1 MTSHFVDA
9 VRLVTVREIQA
20 RVRSKAFVV
29 SAAILVLAVVAS
41 VVIAGIVGKATA
53 DDTTPVAVVDGVSLR
68 SDDGLAVTPTRTV
81 AQAERLVRSG
91 DVDAAIVPSDDAI
104 GYEVIGLEDAPTDV
118 VQALSVAPRVELLEP
133 GALSAG
139 LVSAIGIL
147 FGVVFFTS
155 AVTFGSSIAQSVVE
169 EKSTRV
175 VEILM
180 AAIPARA
187 LLAGKV
193 LGSSIMAFAQII
205 AIAIAGAV
213 ALAVTGQTN
222 FFSMLGPSVLWF
234 VGFFAVGF
242 VLIAAL
248 FAASAVLVS
257 RQEDVGSVTMP
268 VMLLVMIPY
277 ILIVSAADD
286 ETIVGIMSYVPFSA
300 PIGMPMRI
308 FLGTAEWWE
317 PILSLVVVAASVV
330 VVVAVG
336 ARIYENALLRTGGWV
351 TLAAASRGCPRRR
364 SGGAGP
370 AGTAPPVRRV
380 AGAGAGRA
388 AERTARRATGSRGAT
403 CLRLRGSAQRQAAAS
418 ARSRSRSRVRAARRP
433 PAPRDS

>member
-29 SAAILVLAVVAS
+29 SAAILVLAVVVS
-41 VVIAGIVGKATA
+41 VVIAGIIGKATA
-53 DDTTPVAVVDGVSLR
+53 DDTTPVAVVDGVSLQ
-68 SDDGLAVTPTRTV
+68 STDGLDVTPTTTV

-91 DVDAAIVPSDDAI
+91 DVDAAVVPSDDTL
-104 GYEVIGLEDAPTDV
+104 GYSVVGLEDTPTDV
-118 VQALSVAPRVELLEP
+118 VGALSVTPAVELLQP
-133 GALSAG
+133 GTLPAG

-213 ALAVTGQTN
+213 ALAVTGQDNLFTL
-222 FFSMLGPSVLWF
+222 LGPSVLWF

-277 ILIVSAADD
+277 ILIVSAADN

-317 PILSLVVVAASVV
+317 PILSLLLVAASVV

-336 ARIYENALLRTGGWV
+336 ARIYENALLRTGGRV
-351 TLAAASRGCPRRR
+351 KLTEAIRG
-364 SGGAGP
+364 
-370 AGTAPPVRRV
+370 
-380 AGAGAGRA
+380 
-388 AERTARRATGSRGAT
+388 
-403 CLRLRGSAQRQAAAS
+403 
-418 ARSRSRSRVRAARRP
+418 
-433 PAPRDS
+433 

>member
-29 SAAILVLAVVAS
+29 SAAILVLAVVVS
-41 VVIAGIVGKATA
+41 VVIAGIIGKATA
-53 DDTTPVAVVDGVSLR
+53 DDTTPVAVVDGVSLQ
-68 SDDGLAVTPTRTV
+68 STDGLDVTPTTTV

-91 DVDAAIVPSDDAI
+91 DVDAAVVPSDDTL
-104 GYEVIGLEDAPTDV
+104 GYSVVGLEDTPTDV
-118 VQALSVAPRVELLEP
+118 VGALSVTPAVELLQP
-133 GALSAG
+133 GTLSAG

-213 ALAVTGQTN
+213 ALAVTGQDNLFTL
-222 FFSMLGPSVLWF
+222 LGPSVLWF

-277 ILIVSAADD
+277 ILIVSAADN

-317 PILSLVVVAASVV
+317 PILSLLLVAASVV

-336 ARIYENALLRTGGWV
+336 ARIYENALLRTGGRV
-351 TLAAASRGCPRRR
+351 KLTEAIRG
-364 SGGAGP
+364 
-370 AGTAPPVRRV
+370 
-380 AGAGAGRA
+380 
-388 AERTARRATGSRGAT
+388 
-403 CLRLRGSAQRQAAAS
+403 
-418 ARSRSRSRVRAARRP
+418 
-433 PAPRDS
+433 